1 MLDLVSSVIHRNI
14 EFHYI
19 EPSNSDISTYQA
31 PVYRN
36 KYRNPI
42 YLRYIEISTFDIQ
55 VSGIEP
61 NPTIV
66 RYASLHYKRI
76 IQPTHNDSRRVH
88 LYTIRYNTFGRPIQ
102 HKQIKHPT
110 LDTQD
115 RYSISLPRNFPEL
128 STLSLPTIFS
138 EISGITAV
146 TRWVPFGLQASPPAG
161 ASLLLFCPCFA
172 RAAYD
177 KLGRARK
184 PVPVVPIIIMPETDQ
199 KHSACW
205 TQTVLGSHP
214 VSYTHLTLPT
224 IYSV

>member
-88 LYTIRYNTFGRPIQ
+88 LYTIRFTIHSDVLFNINKSNIQ
-102 HKQIKHPT
+102 HST
-110 LDTQD
+110 LKTDIQ
-115 RYSISLPRNFPEL
+115 YPFQEISLNYQRCPSRL
-128 STLSLPTIFS
+128 FS
-138 EISGITAV
+138 QKYLV
-146 TRWVPFGLQASPPAG
+146 
-161 ASLLLFCPCFA
+161 LLL
-172 RAAYD
+172 
-177 KLGRARK
+177 
-184 PVPVVPIIIMPETDQ
+184 
-199 KHSACW
+199 
-205 TQTVLGSHP
+205 
-214 VSYTHLTLPT
+214 
-224 IYSV
+224 